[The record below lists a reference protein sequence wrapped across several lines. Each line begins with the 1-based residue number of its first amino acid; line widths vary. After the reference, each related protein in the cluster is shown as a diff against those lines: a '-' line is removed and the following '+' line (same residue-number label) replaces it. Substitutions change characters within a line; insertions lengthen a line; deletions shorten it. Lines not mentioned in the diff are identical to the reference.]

1 MKSIR
6 KRLLIGL
13 SGATLAS
20 SILTGFTLYRETRQE
35 VNELADLQL
44 RQVASSMP
52 TQLTP
57 DVELRAPGDPEEFV
71 VVQAWERNG
80 SQTYTSQPGLAMP
93 NFALQG
99 THTMRVEGER
109 WRVYGVS
116 QHGRYVQV
124 SQPTSVRDGLAA
136 HIAFRTLLP
145 LLGLLPLFGG
155 LIYFVVVN
163 SLRPLDRLAYIV
175 EGRSASAL
183 QPLDADN
190 LPEELQPIVAALNS
204 LLSKM
209 EQALMAQGSFI
220 ADAAHELRSP
230 LTALKLQVQL
240 AERSTTPD
248 MRATAFA
255 KLHERLDRATHLVQ
269 QLLTLARHEPNR
281 SPTLAPVDLH
291 KLAQL
296 AVVDQSTY
304 AESKAIDLGLEEGLQ
319 PVMVRGNA
327 EGLSVLLNN
336 LVDNALRYTQ
346 AGGRVD
352 VLAGME
358 NGRPVLRVRDNG
370 PGVPEQERSRLFDRF
385 YRPDGNAVWGCGL
398 GMSIVK
404 SVADVHAADV
414 LLGDSTPGGGLTVSV
429 VFPVQEPLLPDQ
441 AA

>member
-80 SQTYTSQPGLAMP
+80 SQTYTSQPGLAVP
-93 NFALQG
+93 NFALEG
-99 THTMRVEGER
+99 AHTVRVDGER
-109 WRVYGVS
+109 WRVFGVR

-230 LTALKLQVQL
+230 LTALKLQMQL
-240 AERSTTPD
+240 LQRAPD
-248 MRATAFA
+248 EAARQEAARALTAGI
-255 KLHERLDRATHLVQ
+255 DRAARLVE
-269 QLLTLARHEPNR
+269 QLLTLARAEPG
-281 SPTLAPVDLH
+281 APAT
-291 KLAQL
+291 AQGP
-296 AVVDQSTY
+296 
-304 AESKAIDLGLEEGLQ
+304 IDLSEVVREAVAETVPFANSRGTRIELFADV
-319 PVMVRGNA
+319 PVMLQGDAAALRA
-327 EGLSVLLNN
+327 LARN
-336 LVDNALRYTQ
+336 LADNALRY
-346 AGGRVD
+346 APPGSRV
-352 VLAGME
+352 E
-358 NGRPVLRVRDNG
+358 LRVRLDAGVPTLQVDDAG
-370 PGVPEQERSRLFDRF
+370 PGIPAADRERVFDRF
-385 YRPDGNAVWGCGL
+385 YRHAAGDEPGTGL
-398 GMSIVK
+398 GLAIVR
-404 SVADVHAADV
+404 SVAQQHGASVT
-414 LLGDSTPGGGLTVSV
+414 LGDSPLGGLRV
-429 VFPVQEPLLPDQ
+429 VIRFGGRTG
-441 AA
+441 

>member
-1 MKSIR
+1 
-6 KRLLIGL
+6 
-13 SGATLAS
+13 
-20 SILTGFTLYRETRQE
+20 
-35 VNELADLQL
+35 V
-44 RQVASSMP
+44 
-52 TQLTP
+52 
-57 DVELRAPGDPEEFV
+57 
-71 VVQAWERNG
+71 
-80 SQTYTSQPGLAMP
+80 P
-93 NFALQG
+93 NFALEG
-99 THTMRVEGER
+99 AHTVRVDGER
-109 WRVYGVS
+109 WRVFGVR

-304 AESKAIDLGLEEGLQ
+304 AESKAIDLGLEEGQQ

-352 VLAGME
+352 VLAGIE

-370 PGVPEQERSRLFDRF
+370 PGVPANERSRLFDRF

-414 LLGDSTPGGGLTVSV
+414 LLGDSAPGGGLTVSV
-429 VFPVQEPLLPDQ
+429 VFPVQEPSLPGQ